1 VTHQEFFVTFA
12 YRSIP
17 LNPLRKPV
25 SALKFLLA
33 LSEVVV
39 VKVLGST
46 SQTNAHSTRVC
57 TPGVSPTFFQERG
70 CVFAHFS
77 WST

>member
-1 VTHQEFFVTFA
+1 MTHQEFFVTFA
-12 YRSIP
+12 YRSVPREPQI
-17 LNPLRKPV
+17 KPV
-25 SALKFLLA
+25 PALKFWLA

-39 VKVLGST
+39 VKVLGPK
-46 SQTNAHSTRVC
+46 SQTNARFKIARTL
-57 TPGVSPTFFQERG
+57 GDSPAFFQERG

>member
-1 VTHQEFFVTFA
+1 VTFA
-12 YRSIP
+12 YPSMPSEPQI
-17 LNPLRKPV
+17 KPV
-25 SALKFLLA
+25 PALKFCLA

-39 VKVLGST
+39 VKVLGPQ
-46 SQTNAHSTRVC
+46 SQTNARSEMAC
-57 TPGVSPTFFQERG
+57 TLGDSPAFLQERG